1 MASGSV
7 GSRDASGLVLEAGD
21 VRATLLPEDGGRVGS
36 LVIGGHE
43 VILGG
48 DPDRMRWGS
57 YPMAPFAGRIR
68 HGRFSFRGRDHQL
81 PLGMPPH
88 AIHGVVWDRP
98 WRVDDATTL
107 SIDLDDRWPYRGRVV
122 QRFALDARL
131 DDVRAH
137 PRGRRADARH
147 DRLAPVVPARPSS
160 PAARR

>member
-43 VILGG
+43 RHPGRRPGPDALGQL
-48 DPDRMRWGS
+48 PDGAVRRPHPARAVLVPG
-57 YPMAPFAGRIR
+57 P
-68 HGRFSFRGRDHQL
+68 DHQL

-122 QRFALDARL
+122 QRFAPGPRL
-131 DDVRAH
+131 R
-137 PRGRRADARH
+137 
-147 DRLAPVVPARPSS
+147 
-160 PAARR
+160 